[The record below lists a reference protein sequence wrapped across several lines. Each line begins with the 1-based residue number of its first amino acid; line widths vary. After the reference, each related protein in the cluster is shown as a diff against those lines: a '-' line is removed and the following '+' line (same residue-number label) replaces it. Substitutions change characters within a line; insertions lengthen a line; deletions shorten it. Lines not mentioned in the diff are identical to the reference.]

1 MTKMMDAAL
10 ENFKELYPDDYEYI
24 ILLSNEI
31 YGWSTL
37 SSGKRIYIAP
47 PATTAKEAGN
57 ALRTIIK
64 RINESKSQ
72 EEEVKK

>member
-1 MTKMMDAAL
+1 MDAAL
-10 ENFKELYPDDYEYI
+10 ENFKELCPDDYEYI

-47 PATTAKEAGN
+47 PAT
-57 ALRTIIK
+57 LR
-64 RINESKSQ
+64 RRQ
-72 EEEVKK
+72 VMR